1 MLAIFKREFK
11 SYFQNVIGWL
21 FVAALLAVYGLYFYV
36 YNLKNG
42 YPYISYNL
50 KGIGFIM
57 MIAVPI
63 LTMRSL
69 SDERKTKT
77 DQLMLTSPVSV
88 GRIVAGKYF
97 AMAAVYTI
105 DIALFALSP
114 LVLSIYGKVALSE
127 AYVALFGYW
136 LYGLSCIAV
145 GLFISSI
152 SESVIISAILT
163 FAALFLSYMMQSITG
178 LISSSGNLLT
188 KVLNCFDLYTP
199 FENFV
204 SGCFSVTSAAY
215 YVTVILLLCFLTTQS
230 IQKRRWAFSKKMIG
244 TGAFS
249 AGMIVIMCAICVV
262 VNLVVTALPAKY
274 TSIDC
279 SATKLYSLTS
289 DTKDRVSKLDE
300 DITIYVLNSKKSKDA
315 KIDETIN
322 RYKDLS
328 SHIKVKYVDPATSPK
343 FYQDYTDTTPT
354 TNSLIIESKNRSK
367 VIDYNDIYEYD
378 SSSYY
383 YGYQSQSSITGY
395 DAEGQITSAIEYVT
409 MDADELPVI
418 YQITGHNETEI
429 GSNFHSVVSKADGKL
444 IYQSQD

>member
-42 YPYISYNL
+42 YPYISYDLN
-50 KGIGFIM
+50 GIGFIM

-69 SDERKTKT
+69 SDEKKTKT

-105 DIALFALSP
+105 VIALFALSP

-163 FAALFLSYMMQSITG
+163 FTALFLSYMMQSITG

-215 YVTVILLLCFLTTQS
+215 YVTVIS
-230 IQKRRWAFSKKMIG
+230 AFM
-244 TGAFS
+244 
-249 AGMIVIMCAICVV
+249 
-262 VNLVVTALPAKY
+262 LP
-274 TSIDC
+274 
-279 SATKLYSLTS
+279 
-289 DTKDRVSKLDE
+289 
-300 DITIYVLNSKKSKDA
+300 
-315 KIDETIN
+315 
-322 RYKDLS
+322 
-328 SHIKVKYVDPATSPK
+328 
-343 FYQDYTDTTPT
+343 
-354 TNSLIIESKNRSK
+354 
-367 VIDYNDIYEYD
+367 
-378 SSSYY
+378 
-383 YGYQSQSSITGY
+383 Y
-395 DAEGQITSAIEYVT
+395 DAVYPEEKMGIFKEDDRHRGIFSRNDCRNVCNLCGCKSCGDSASCQVHI
-409 MDADELPVI
+409 
-418 YQITGHNETEI
+418 N
-429 GSNFHSVVSKADGKL
+429 
-444 IYQSQD
+444 

>member
-42 YPYISYNL
+42 YPYISYDLN
-50 KGIGFIM
+50 GIGFIM

-69 SDERKTKT
+69 SDEKKTKT

-88 GRIVAGKYF
+88 GKIVAGKYF

-249 AGMIVIMCAICVV
+249 AGMIVVMCAICVV

-279 SATKLYSLTS
+279 SATKLYSLTN

-395 DAEGQITSAIEYVT
+395 DA
-409 MDADELPVI
+409 
-418 YQITGHNETEI
+418 
-429 GSNFHSVVSKADGKL
+429 
-444 IYQSQD
+444 

>member
-42 YPYISYNL
+42 YPYISYDLN
-50 KGIGFIM
+50 GIGFIM

-69 SDERKTKT
+69 SDEKKTKT

-97 AMAAVYTI
+97 AMATVYTI
-105 DIALFALSP
+105 VIALFALSP

-199 FENFV
+199 FENFRDRLL
-204 SGCFSVTSAAY
+204 SGKMFRNHFVGFDY
-215 YVTVILLLCFLTTQS
+215 YRPEVWSPMEVFHPDVKYPQYGSYVGRIHYYEGVELISKYGHNPLYFLYAILLQEFREQLIGYKFLINHPGLC
-230 IQKRRWAFSKKMIG
+230 
-244 TGAFS
+244 
-249 AGMIVIMCAICVV
+249 
-262 VNLVVTALPAKY
+262 
-274 TSIDC
+274 
-279 SATKLYSLTS
+279 
-289 DTKDRVSKLDE
+289 
-300 DITIYVLNSKKSKDA
+300 
-315 KIDETIN
+315 
-322 RYKDLS
+322 
-328 SHIKVKYVDPATSPK
+328 HI
-343 FYQDYTDTTPT
+343 
-354 TNSLIIESKNRSK
+354 
-367 VIDYNDIYEYD
+367 
-378 SSSYY
+378 SY
-383 YGYQSQSSITGY
+383 
-395 DAEGQITSAIEYVT
+395 
-409 MDADELPVI
+409 
-418 YQITGHNETEI
+418 
-429 GSNFHSVVSKADGKL
+429 
-444 IYQSQD
+444 